1 METQKF
7 DYTAQIEEAS
17 KKAKSKLAF
26 YLYDE
31 AGNRQLLGIF
41 SKNRANEIRKHLRT
55 RNLINKLTEFE
66 VKTTEPDTNF
76 NLS

>member
-1 METQKF
+1 METHEL

-41 SKNRANEIRKHLRT
+41 SKNRASDIRKELRT
-55 RNLINKLTEFE
+55 RNLLNKLTEFE
-66 VKTTEPDTNF
+66 VRTTEPDTNF